1 MDIHLYHPGHYDLH
15 VRGDFG
21 TEKILEKLDL
31 LNTKIEQIM
40 ADTKAQFDALFA
52 RFDAAT
58 TQVGAAVTAIGARI
72 TGLEETVKN
81 LGLPADQEA
90 DILAHTEG
98 IVSSTE
104 ALATALTAM
113 GKTPDVPVPP
123 VPEPIPPVQ

>member
-1 MDIHLYHPGHYDLH
+1 MQLH
-15 VRGDFG
+15 FHIKGPIIINTHDEGQLKEV
-21 TEKILEKLDL
+21 LEKLHL
-31 LNTKIEQIM
+31 LNTKIDQSM

-58 TQVGAAVTAIGARI
+58 TQVGLAVTAIGTRI
-72 TGLEETVKN
+72 TSLEDAVKN

-90 DILAHTEG
+90 EILTHTEG